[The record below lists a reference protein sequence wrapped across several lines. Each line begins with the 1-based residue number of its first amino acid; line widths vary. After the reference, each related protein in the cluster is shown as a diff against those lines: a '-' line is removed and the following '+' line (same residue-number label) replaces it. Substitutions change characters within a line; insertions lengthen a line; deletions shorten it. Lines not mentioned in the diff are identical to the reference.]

1 MNDSEALRAIIVST
15 LLEILES
22 PLDVRKM
29 IKAIA
34 TFQPFLRF
42 WTYKP
47 SGKKVSPELIRFQP
61 FLRFWKIWRLLRNW
75 EDETASFNPS

>member
-42 WTYKP
+42 W
-47 SGKKVSPELIRFQP
+47 G
-61 FLRFWKIWRLLRNW
+61 
-75 EDETASFNPS
+75 EDAEMGRRRCGN